1 MSVFSIRS
9 FLVMLA
15 LSLTALSTS
24 AVNAEEAAVVA
35 YRLVNAR
42 TMHLDAEATA
52 RQYEQTFRQ
61 LGCEV
66 QVNGHEGHFDLAYR
80 CREWRKTQFADHASA
95 HKWQDWLAALG
106 FDVQHQ
112 H

>member
-1 MSVFSIRS
+1 MSVFSIRL
-9 FLVMLA
+9 FLLMLA
-15 LSLTALSTS
+15 LGLIATSTT

-42 TMHLDAEATA
+42 TMHLDGEASA

-66 QVNGHEGHFDLAYR
+66 QLNGHEGHFDVAYR
-80 CREWRKTQFADHASA
+80 CREWRKAQFADHASA